1 MILRESQLVF
11 YEITSFFLTKIKLM
25 TGKEFAERIDFLLK
39 KRKQSRKALTTDL
52 HISSSTM
59 SSWAAGRG
67 SIPNANVV
75 AQIAKYLNVSTDWL
89 ITGQEKKE
97 EKLSADERNML
108 EAYRLLD
115 KKDRQ
120 ELKAIAELKLSLNM
134 SRLGVEAQEEPSA

>member
-1 MILRESQLVF
+1 MAHGRDFVD
-11 YEITSFFLTKIKLM
+11 
-25 TGKEFAERIDFLLK
+25 RIDLILK
-39 KRKQSRKALTTDL
+39 QKNLKRMALANELKQSVQAFTD
-52 HISSSTM
+52 
-59 SSWAAGRG
+59 WKRRD
-67 SIPNANVV
+67 SIPSADIVV
-75 AQIAKYLNVSTDWL
+75 QIADFLNVSTDWL

-115 KKDRQ
+115 EKDRQ